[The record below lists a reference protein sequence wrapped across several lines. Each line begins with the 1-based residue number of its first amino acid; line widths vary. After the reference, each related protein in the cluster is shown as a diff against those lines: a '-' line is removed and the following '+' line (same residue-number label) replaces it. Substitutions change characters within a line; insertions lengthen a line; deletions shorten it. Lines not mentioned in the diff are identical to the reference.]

1 MMITNSYLVK
11 INTTQFPNLGIH
23 RKNRP
28 TLAIFYKD
36 YSYKST
42 RLFLDFNLF
51 FMIKLIASIAYQI
64 NTNPVLTLLKILIC
78 KIFLEA
84 IYSVI
89 LDLYYIIFINK

>member
-23 RKNRP
+23 RKVARP

-36 YSYKST
+36 YSYKSS

-51 FMIKLIASIAYQI
+51 FMIKLIA
-64 NTNPVLTLLKILIC
+64 
-78 KIFLEA
+78 
-84 IYSVI
+84 
-89 LDLYYIIFINK
+89 